1 MADRVVQFL
10 RPQALAGDAQRDAGR
25 DTSRE
30 SDMASRGIGNAEV
43 VGMPYQTWQHKCGS
57 QQFRLRRGGSI
68 ACEGCRELVTDLV
81 WGHR

>member
-10 RPQALAGDAQRDAGR
+10 RPQALAGEPRTTALERD
-25 DTSRE
+25 
-30 SDMASRGIGNAEV
+30 GIGNAEV